1 MTGLPLPSVAR
12 RNPATSEAIGYP
24 SFQGATVLSAN
35 GEAVSGPRN
44 PRRSD

>member
-12 RNPATSEAIGYP
+12 RNLATGEAIGYL
-24 SFQGATVLSAN
+24 SFQGANDLSAN